1 MVYLIRNGHITTLIS
16 RTGQK
21 MDSWLKRI
29 KEKKR
34 AAGLT
39 NDELSAAS
47 GIPAGTLNK
56 ILTGV
61 SDDPKLSTLIAF
73 SRVFDVSLD
82 YIAFG
87 GETELS
93 GSETELLRR
102 FRRLDEHGQK
112 LTETL
117 VGMEYER
124 VLAETACP
132 KAPAAKILTPTRRYN
147 FSSDRTRTSTEGA
160 ASIPIYDLPV
170 SAGRGAFLDGNS
182 SDFITV
188 TSGGVTQEADFALRV
203 SGDSMEPRYI
213 DGDII
218 LVHEQ
223 TSVEEGELGI
233 FVCSDG
239 VTQEG
244 FFKRFGGD
252 RLISLNPKYGDI
264 PLDTFTTVI
273 CRGRVIGRL
282 PRKS

>member
-1 MVYLIRNGHITTLIS
+1 
-16 RTGQK
+16 
-21 MDSWLKRI
+21 MDNWLSRI

-34 AAGLT
+34 LFGMT

-47 GIPAGTLNK
+47 GIPQGTLNK
-56 ILTGV
+56 ILSGV
-61 SDDPKLSTLIAF
+61 SDDPKLSTLTSF
-73 SRVFDVSLD
+73 SRVFGVSLD

-87 GETELS
+87 EEGEFCLTE
-93 GSETELLRR
+93 SEAELLRR
-102 FRRLDEHGQK
+102 YRELDAHGKRVAYAVIGLEFERLSAPRPSKVLSPGKRYSFRG
-112 LTETL
+112 
-117 VGMEYER
+117 
-124 VLAETACP
+124 
-132 KAPAAKILTPTRRYN
+132 
-147 FSSDRTRTSTEGA
+147 DRTRQSAGVR
-160 ASIPIYDLPV
+160 SLPIYDLPV
-170 SAGRGAFLDGNS
+170 SAGRGALLDG
-182 SDFITV
+182 SDAEMITI
-188 TSGGVTQEADFALRV
+188 TSGGQAQSADFALRV

-223 TSVEEGELGI
+223 NSVLEGELGI

-264 PLDTFTTVI
+264 MLSSFSTVV

-282 PRKS
+282 PRKA